1 MALAKGDANMRSGS
15 IRRAKKNFP
24 VAFWLVLFFVVGG
37 MNGFCWTSIAVGES
51 LFPKIEGWMQRETVQ
66 VFTPKNLY
74 EYINGA
80 AELYLSYEFQELQV
94 AEYGAEKDGLIIVD
108 IYRHATP
115 LYAFGIYSQ
124 ERLPHS
130 LYLDIG
136 DQGYWEQ
143 GVLNFLSG
151 RYYVKITNHK
161 PAERDQD
168 TLKNFA
174 RQVNAKLGQRS
185 FLPRILSA
193 FPGEGKKKY
202 SEKFIAKNFLGYSL
216 FPSGFQADYELS
228 GKKFKLFVIEGK
240 DAADCR
246 RMVKAYLRYIGNLEK
261 DFKPGLHSIPDP
273 HHGTVDLSWRGKYIW
288 GVLNLE
294 DSNLRSKYL
303 ALLEKGL
310 QKIP

>member
-1 MALAKGDANMRSGS
+1 MRSES
-15 IRRAKKNFP
+15 FAQEKRNFSVP
-24 VAFWLVLFFVVGG
+24 FWLILFFIVGG
-37 MNGFCWTSIAVGES
+37 TIGFFGTSMAKGES
-51 LFPKIEGWMQRETVQ
+51 LFPKIEGWKQKETVQ
-66 VFTPKNLY
+66 VFTPDNLY

-80 AELYLSYEFQELQV
+80 AELYLTYEFRELQV
-94 AEYGAEKDGLIIVD
+94 AEYGGEKDGLIIVD

-124 ERLPHS
+124 ERLSQS

-161 PAERDQD
+161 PMGNDQE

-174 RQVNAKLGQRS
+174 RQLNAKLGEKS
-185 FLPRILSA
+185 SLPRILSA

-202 SEKFIAKNFLGYSL
+202 SEKFIAKNLLGYSF
-216 FPSGFQADYELS
+216 FPTGFQADYELS
-228 GKKFKLFVIEGK
+228 GKAFKLFVIEGK
-240 DAADCR
+240 DPADCR
-246 RMVKAYLRYIGNLEK
+246 RMVEAYLRFVGNSEK
-261 DFKPGLHSIPDP
+261 DFKPGPHSIRDP
-273 HHGTVDLSWRGKYIW
+273 HHGTVDLSWKGKYIW

-303 ALLEKGL
+303 ALLEQGL
-310 QKIP
+310 QKNP